1 MDIPTRLY
9 SPLQLRSLAL
19 ANRLLLSPMCQ
30 YSAVDGLSQS
40 WHLRHYLERAV
51 GGVGLVIVEATA
63 VQATGRIT
71 AGDLGLWNDD
81 CREALRPVVEA
92 VHAAGTKIAIQLAH
106 AGRKAST
113 HVPWLGSGVVTPQ
126 NGGWQVASST
136 DQPFDRDHAIP
147 HALDEA
153 GLWQIVADFGAAA
166 RRAAEAGFDAV
177 ELHAAHG
184 YLIHQFLSPL
194 TNSRQDGWGGNQ
206 EGRFRLA
213 VEVVRALRREV
224 PDTMPVMIRLSATDW
239 VEGGWNVEQSIELL
253 KVLQNEGV
261 DFVDVSSGGLVP
273 GVKMTTGPGYQV
285 PLAARIRREVGM
297 PTGCVGLITEVSQ
310 AEAILAAGDADAI
323 LMGRQLLRDPY
334 FPLRNSPDAK
344 QKAPVQYQRAFP

>member
-9 SPLQLRSLAL
+9 SQLQLRSLAL

-147 HALDEA
+147 HVLDEA

-224 PDTMPVMIRLSATDW
+224 PNTMPVMIRLSATDW

-253 KVLQNEGV
+253 KVLQSEGV

-273 GVKMTTGPGYQV
+273 GVKMTIGPGYQV

-297 PTGCVGLITEVSQ
+297 PTGTVGLITELSQ

>member
-1 MDIPTRLY
+1 MDIPTPLY

>member
-1 MDIPTRLY
+1 
-9 SPLQLRSLAL
+9 
-19 ANRLLLSPMCQ
+19 
-30 YSAVDGLSQS
+30 
-40 WHLRHYLERAV
+40 
-51 GGVGLVIVEATA
+51 
-63 VQATGRIT
+63 
-71 AGDLGLWNDD
+71 
-81 CREALRPVVEA
+81 VVEA
-92 VHAAGTKIAIQLAH
+92 VHSAGTKIAIQLAH

-113 HVPWLGSGVVTPQ
+113 HVPWQGSGVVSPQ
-126 NGGWQVASST
+126 SGGWQVVSST
-136 DQPFDRDHAIP
+136 DQPFDTDHAIP

-153 GLWQIVADFGAAA
+153 GLWGVVADFGAAA
-166 RRAAEAGFDAV
+166 RRAAEVGFDAV
-177 ELHAAHG
+177 EVHAAHG

-194 TNSRQDGWGGNQ
+194 TNVRADTWGGSQ

-213 VEVVRALRREV
+213 LEVVRALRREV
-224 PDTMPVMIRLSATDW
+224 PNTMPVMIRLSATDW

-273 GVKMTTGPGYQV
+273 GVKMTIGPGYQV

-297 PTGCVGLITEVSQ
+297 PTGTVGLITELSQ

-344 QKAPVQYQRAFP
+344 QKAPLQYQRAFP

>member
-9 SPLQLRSLAL
+9 SPLQLRSLVL
-19 ANRLLLSPMCQ
+19 SNRLLLSPMCQ
-30 YSAVDGLSQS
+30 YSAVEGLAQS
-40 WHLRHYLERAV
+40 WHRRHYAERAV

-63 VQATGRIT
+63 VQASGRIT
-71 AGDLGLWNDD
+71 TGDLGLWNDA

-92 VHAAGTKIAIQLAH
+92 VHSAGTKIAIQLAH

-113 HVPWLGSGVVTPQ
+113 HVPWQGSGVVSPQ
-126 NGGWQVASST
+126 SGGWQVVSST
-136 DQPFDRDHAIP
+136 DQPFDTDHAIP

-153 GLWQIVADFGAAA
+153 GLWGVVADFGAAA
-166 RRAAEAGFDAV
+166 RRAAEVGFDAV
-177 ELHAAHG
+177 EVHAAHG

-194 TNSRQDGWGGNQ
+194 TNVRADTWGGSQ

-213 VEVVRALRREV
+213 LEVVRALRREV
-224 PDTMPVMIRLSATDW
+224 PSTMPVMIRLSATDW

-273 GVKMTTGPGYQV
+273 GVKMTIGPGYQV

-297 PTGCVGLITEVSQ
+297 PTGTVGLITELSQ

-344 QKAPVQYQRAFP
+344 QKAPLQYQRAFP